1 MSQRPLLLFFAALGT
16 LTPVLG
22 FLLVMLGIAEPYL
35 TSNIVAGAILVGML
49 GAIAVPFL
57 PLRDRG
63 ATLREQVLDLLVI
76 WTWASALAQF
86 GWELPF
92 VLLSQTL
99 KGVTANDHWFF
110 LFWSYGVA
118 DQRYLI
124 ADPFTVCMEAVT
136 SMIGGPLEIYVLY
149 LFKRGRLRTAV
160 YWAVIISATQLY
172 GTVLFFGI
180 EALEGFRH
188 VGQGAANVWIKFV
201 GLNGVWM
208 VMPVVCLF
216 AYYKGILGGLEEKGS
231 AGSR

>member
-1 MSQRPLLLFFAALGT
+1 MTQRPLLLTFACIGL
-16 LTPVLG
+16 LTPVIG
-22 FLLVMLGIAEPYL
+22 LVLVALGITQPL
-35 TSNIVAGAILVGML
+35 VTSNVVAAAILFGML

-57 PLRDRG
+57 PLSDRG
-63 ATLREQVLDLLVI
+63 RTRREQVLDLLVI

-86 GWELPF
+86 GWEMPF
-92 VLLSQTL
+92 VLLSQKL
-99 KGVTANDHWFF
+99 KSITADDHWYF

-160 YWAVIISATQLY
+160 FWAVIISATQLY

-188 VGQGAANVWIKFV
+188 VGQGLANIWIKFV
-201 GLNGVWM
+201 GLNGVWA
-208 VMPVVCLF
+208 VMPVVCLY
-216 AYYKGILGGLEEKGS
+216 AYFKGILGGLDEKPK
-231 AGSR
+231 